1 MVCSLMDLRCKEVVN
16 IQNGSC
22 LGCVC
27 DAEFDTGTALIC
39 SLIIYGRPRFFGLL
53 GREADIII
61 PWKQIKCI
69 GEDTVLVENVMCP
82 APPKRRSSL
91 FSGALH

>member
-39 SLIIYGRPRFFGLL
+39 
-53 GREADIII
+53 
-61 PWKQIKCI
+61 I